1 MKKLLFA
8 VAVLACAALHAAS
21 PAANAAK
28 DPAAPFDNYDPAM
41 ESTAEHPLAVVWQ
54 DAHADELKAALTDET
69 LAGFVADATAAEAL
83 LAKIRPAYGTDPLVA
98 VQIAA
103 VSQWV
108 MLPDPWYCLFWDG
121 EHAAGRKV
129 WVNALMD
136 RIEGTADSYVKEFCL
151 DQLRWCGCSCPKLVA
166 RIKAVETTSSD
177 KAVKDLAEI
186 VLREI
191 AGKGI
196 GR

>member
-1 MKKLLFA
+1 MKRLIFA
-8 VAVLACAALHAAS
+8 VAVLVCAALHAENA
-21 PAANAAK
+21 AANAAK
-28 DPAAPFDNYDPAM
+28 DPAAPFDDYGPAM
-41 ESTAEHPLAVVWQ
+41 ASTVEHPLTVVWQ
-54 DAHADELKAALTDET
+54 DAHADELKKALTDET
-69 LAGFVADATAAEAL
+69 LAGFVADAAAADAL
-83 LAKIRPAYGTDPLVA
+83 LAKIRPAYETDALVSI
-98 VQIAA
+98 QIAA

-129 WVNALMD
+129 WVNALMS
-136 RIEGTADSYVKEFCL
+136 RIETTDDSYVKEFCL
-151 DQLRWCGCSCPKLVA
+151 DQLRWCGCTCPKLVA
-166 RIKAVETTSSD
+166 RIKAVEAGSSD
-177 KAVKDLAEI
+177 KAVKELAGI

>member
-1 MKKLLFA
+1 MKRLIFA
-8 VAVLACAALHAAS
+8 LVVAACAALYAE
-21 PAANAAK
+21 NAAK
-28 DPAAPFDNYDPAM
+28 DPAAPFNDYGPAM

-54 DAHADELKAALTDET
+54 DAHSDELKKAVSDEAI
-69 LAGFVADATAAEAL
+69 AGFVADAKAAEDL
-83 LAKIRPAYGTDPLVA
+83 LAKVRPAYETDPLVSI
-98 VQIAA
+98 QIAA
-103 VSQWV
+103 ISQWV

-129 WVNALMD
+129 WVNALMK
-136 RIEGTADSYVKEFCL
+136 RIEGTTDSYVKEFCL
-151 DQLRWCGCSCPKLVA
+151 DQLRWCGCACPKLVE
-166 RIKAVETTSSD
+166 RIKAVESGSTD
-177 KAVKDLAEI
+177 KAVKELAGI

>member
-1 MKKLLFA
+1 MKRLVFA
-8 VAVLACAALHAAS
+8 VAAILCAALHAE
-21 PAANAAK
+21 NAAADKPK
-28 DPAAPFDNYDPAM
+28 DPVAPFDNYGPAM
-41 ESTAEHPLAVVWQ
+41 VSTPEHPLTVAWQ
-54 DAHADELKAALTDET
+54 DAHADELKAALADET
-69 LAGFVADATAAEAL
+69 LAGFVTDAKEADAL
-83 LAKIRPAYGTDPLVA
+83 LAKIRPAYGTDALDA
-98 VQIAA
+98 IRIAA

-129 WVNALMD
+129 WVNALMN
-136 RIEGTADSYVKEFCL
+136 RIETTDDSYVKEFCL
-151 DQLRWCGCSCPKLVA
+151 DQLRWCGCTCPKLVA
-166 RIKAVETTSSD
+166 RIKAVEAGSSD
-177 KAVKDLAEI
+177 KAVKELAGI

>member
-1 MKKLLFA
+1 MKRLIFA
-8 VAVLACAALHAAS
+8 AATLVCAALCAENVAADK
-21 PAANAAK
+21 PK
-28 DPAAPFDNYDPAM
+28 DPVAPFNDYGPAM
-41 ESTAEHPLAVVWQ
+41 ASSAEHPLTVVWQ
-54 DAHADELKAALTDET
+54 DAHAEELRKALTDEM
-69 LAGFVADATAAEAL
+69 LAGFVADAKAADGL
-83 LAKIRPAYGTDPLVA
+83 LAKIRPAYETDALVA
-98 VQIAA
+98 IQIAA

-129 WVNALMD
+129 WVNALMN
-136 RIEGTADSYVKEFCL
+136 RIETTDNSYIKEFCL
-151 DQLRWCGCSCPKLVA
+151 DQLRWCGCACPKLVA
-166 RIKAVETTSSD
+166 RLTAVESGSTD
-177 KAVKDLAEI
+177 KAVKELAGI